1 MSIRVG
7 PIVLPFD
14 ADDAIAGYGGTAYV
28 YLEKSATENGS
39 YAAAGSAL
47 ISVASGDAYYVWDA
61 TGDATTWYRSR
72 IGNGTSYSDYSD
84 PFQATETPT
93 APVSI
98 DALKRRLR
106 ITDAKDDSYLA
117 TVVSSVNDWVIE
129 RVGMDISPSGTAT
142 RTLDGDGT
150 REVFV
155 PGGLR
160 SVTTVEVSTDYG
172 ATWTAVNASVTLL
185 PESWRKPPSE
195 PYHTLRLAEGSGLV
209 FPDGE
214 GTVRVTSSEWGYEQ
228 WPARVVEVAETIAV
242 RMYIARSSGQRDVIG
257 SDELGNPVVSRFVS
271 LKDRDTIDSIRFAN
285 SDFGYV

>member
-72 IGNGTSYSDYSD
+72 IGNGTQYSDYSD
-84 PFQATETPT
+84 PFQATATPT

-98 DALKRRLR
+98 DALKRRLG
-106 ITDAKDDSYLA
+106 ITDAKDDAYLSS
-117 TVVSSVNDWVIE
+117 VVASVNDWVIE
-129 RVGMDISPSGTAT
+129 RVGMDISPAGSAT

-160 SVTTVEVSTDYG
+160 SVATVEVSTDMG
-172 ATWTAVNASVTLL
+172 STWADVTASVTLL

-195 PYHTLRLAEGSGLV
+195 PHHTLRLSEASGDW

-214 GTVRVTSSEWGYEQ
+214 GTVRITSTEWGYER
-228 WPARVVEVAETIAV
+228 WPDRVVEVAETIAV
-242 RMYIARSSGQRDVIG
+242 RMANARNTGQRDVIG

-271 LKDRDTIDSIRFAN
+271 LKDRDTIDGLRFAN